1 MIQNSNTMKPK
12 ILIVDDLPENLLA
25 LEKLLEDLDVEFVRA
40 FSGNEGLIKAL
51 KDDFALAIIDVQM
64 PGMDGF
70 EMVSILHESR
80 KTRHIPVVF
89 VSAIYRKTDHIVR
102 GIESGAIDFISKPIN
117 DDVLRGKVKIFVEM
131 YHQRK
136 ERENLIQQLELT
148 RENLELQKAKA
159 ENATRAKTM
168 FLASM
173 SHEIRTPLNGIIGM
187 IEILKNTHSRDKY
200 EEYLEIIEISADNL
214 LNIINDILDFSKIE
228 SDQIEL
234 EAIPLSIREEVSNVV
249 KLLQLKASSKGLE
262 FSASI
267 DKDVPQSL
275 IGDPVRFRQILLNLA
290 NNAIKFTEKGFIK
303 IHLKNAETKDEV
315 AYLHC
320 SVADSGIGIS
330 AQGKERLFH
339 EFSQS
344 ERSTTRKYGGSGL
357 GLAISKKLTE
367 LMRGE
372 IGVDSE
378 LGKGSKFWFTFQ
390 MKISD
395 DDVLQKSK
403 KPKVSQSPSKSL
415 DILLVDD
422 NAINRKV
429 ALFTLQK
436 LGHRVES
443 VENGKLA
450 VDAFKTGNFD
460 VILMDIQMPVMD
472 GYQATAEIRD
482 LQKDEAYANSKIVAM
497 TANAEKG
504 EMEKCLEL
512 GMDSYISKPFKSES
526 LEEVIQNVMQL

>member
-1 MIQNSNTMKPK
+1 MNQNTNTMKPK

-25 LEKLLEDLDVEFVRA
+25 LEKLLEDFDVEFVRA
-40 FSGNEGLIKAL
+40 LSGNEGLIKAL

-80 KTRHIPVVF
+80 KTRHIPVIF

-117 DDVLRGKVKIFVEM
+117 DDVLRGKVKIFIEM
-131 YHQRK
+131 YHQRI
-136 ERENLIQQLELT
+136 ERENLIKQLELT
-148 RENLELQKAKA
+148 RERLEVEKAKA
-159 ENATRAKTM
+159 ENATRAKSM

-187 IEILKNTHSRDKY
+187 IEILKNTHSREKY

-234 EAIPLSIREEVSNVV
+234 EEIPFNIRDEVNNVV
-249 KLLQLKASSKGLE
+249 KLLHLKASSKGLD
-262 FSASI
+262 FSAKI
-267 DKDVPQSL
+267 AKDVPESL
-275 IGDPVRFRQILLNLA
+275 IGDPVRFRQILINLV
-290 NNAIKFTEKGFIK
+290 NNAIKFTDSGFVK
-303 IHLKNAETKDEV
+303 IHFEAREIYADKV
-315 AYLHC
+315 VFYC
-320 SVADSGIGIS
+320 SITDSGIGIS
-330 AQGKERLFH
+330 DQGKERLFL

-367 LMRGE
+367 LMDGE
-372 IGVDSE
+372 IGVESE
-378 LGKGSKFWFTFQ
+378 EGKGSKFWFTFQ
-390 MKISD
+390 MKISPEE
-395 DDVLQKSK
+395 VKLSQK
-403 KPKVSQSPSKSL
+403 KPKVSQSPSQSL
-415 DILLVDD
+415 NILLVDD

-436 LGHRVES
+436 LGHVVES
-443 VENGKLA
+443 VENGKEA
-450 VDAFKTGNFD
+450 VDAFRNGNFD

-482 LQKDEAYANSKIVAM
+482 LQNSGHFPNSKIVAM

-512 GMDSYISKPFKSES
+512 GMDDYISKPFKSES
-526 LEEVIQNVMQL
+526 LEEVVQRVML

>member
-1 MIQNSNTMKPK
+1 MNQTTNTVKPK

-25 LEKLLEDLDVEFVRA
+25 LEKLLEDFDVEFVRA
-40 FSGNEGLIKAL
+40 LSGNEGLIKAL
-51 KDDFALAIIDVQM
+51 KDDYALAIIDVQM

-70 EMVSILHESR
+70 EMVSILHEGR
-80 KTRHIPVVF
+80 KTRHIPVIF
-89 VSAIYRKTDHIVR
+89 VSAIYRKPDHVVR
-102 GIESGAIDFISKPIN
+102 GIESGAVDFISKPIN
-117 DDVLRGKVKIFVEM
+117 DDVLRGKVKIFIEM
-131 YHQRK
+131 YHQRN
-136 ERENLIQQLELT
+136 ERETLIKQLELT
-148 RENLELQKAKA
+148 RERLEVEKAKA
-159 ENATRAKTM
+159 ENATRAKSM

-187 IEILKNTHSRDKY
+187 IEILKHTHNSEKL

-234 EAIPLSIREEVSNVV
+234 EEIPFNIRDEVNNVF
-249 KLLQLKASSKGLE
+249 KLLNLKASSKGLDFE
-262 FSASI
+262 AVI
-267 DKDVPQSL
+267 DEDVPESL
-275 IGDPVRFRQILLNLA
+275 IGDPVRFRQILINLA
-290 NNAIKFTEKGFIK
+290 NNAIKFTDKGFVK
-303 IHLKNAETKDEV
+303 IHLKATESIEDKVNF
-315 AYLHC
+315 YC

-330 AQGKERLFH
+330 PQGKERLFL

-344 ERSTTRKYGGSGL
+344 ERSTTRKYGGTGL

-367 LMRGE
+367 LMGGL

-378 LGKGSKFWFTFQ
+378 IGKGSKFWFTFH
-390 MKISD
+390 MKISPD
-395 DDVLQKSK
+395 EVKQASK
-403 KPKVSQSPSKSL
+403 KSKVSQSHSKSL

-443 VENGKLA
+443 AENGKEA
-450 VDAFKTGNFD
+450 VDAFKSGNFD

-482 LQKDEAYANSKIVAM
+482 LQQAGGFANSKIVAM

-504 EMEKCLEL
+504 EMEKCIEL
-512 GMDSYISKPFKSES
+512 GMDDYISKPFKTES
-526 LEEVIQNVMQL
+526 LQEVIQRVMN